1 MHSRPSN
8 LAVDSIRRLARA
20 MEGVGEPMT
29 TSLHRRSNPPGHPL
43 EPVTLYA
50 LSRRDEGGLTVA
62 LYARPN
68 DRYTDHVGLLRAQRL
83 TDDEHLESTCA
94 RAVRSLASAAGV
106 KPSAPYVVLE
116 SDLLSTFHGR
126 GIGAWMYAEAVRLAW
141 TQARAALVAD
151 ICTVDGVTS
160 LSAGRV
166 WDGAALRLVA
176 HVEDRAAIWRS
187 ARRAVPAPA
196 GVKMRSYRMSS

>member
-1 MHSRPSN
+1 MPTPPG
-8 LAVDSIRRLARA
+8 VSIIAA
-20 MEGVGEPMT
+20 
-29 TSLHRRSNPPGHPL
+29 RSNPSAT
-43 EPVTLYA
+43 VTLYA
-50 LSRRDEGGLTVA
+50 LSRRDESGLTVA

-68 DRYTDHVGLLRAQRL
+68 DRYTDHIGLLRAQRL
-83 TDDEHLESTCA
+83 ADDERLESTCA
-94 RAVRSLASAAGV
+94 SAVRSLASAAGV

-116 SDLLSTFHGR
+116 SDLLDDFHGR

-141 TQARAALVAD
+141 VQDRAALVAD
-151 ICTVDGVTS
+151 ICTGDGVTS

-176 HVEDRAAIWRS
+176 HVEDRAAIWRG

-196 GVKMRSYRMSS
+196 EVRMRSYRMSS

>member
-1 MHSRPSN
+1 
-8 LAVDSIRRLARA
+8 
-20 MEGVGEPMT
+20 MEGVGEPIAA
-29 TSLHRRSNPPGHPL
+29 SLQRRSNPPGNTL
-43 EPVTLYA
+43 EPITLYA
-50 LSRRDEGGLTVA
+50 LNRRDESGLTVA

-83 TDDEHLESTCA
+83 ADDERLESACA

-106 KPSAPYVVLE
+106 KPAPPYVVLE
-116 SDLLSTFHGR
+116 SDLLDDFHGR

-141 TQARAALVAD
+141 SQARAALIAD

-187 ARRAVPAPA
+187 ARRAVPAPTE
-196 GVKMRSYRMSS
+196 VRMRGYRMSS